1 MSLVNTLW
9 DDVHEII
16 IEEIEFSRQKELDNI
31 QVSEPPDEDE
41 R

>member
-9 DDVHEII
+9 DNVHEII

-31 QVSEPPDEDE
+31 QEVSHREDDK